1 MQVAVGAC
9 ECIKSAVQLFQK
21 RCKPLVTLMA
31 RLVFKYIR
39 QRFFDSR
46 VCFEA
51 LCFGVTLDLVLVQ
64 SERNSLAHSC
74 HAEFALRVQHHASLL
89 DTLAELLIDSGY
101 LIFDFRRGCGFLFH
115 VGETACPFGQHL
127 RLFLFLDWEEGATGR
142 KACFATLKVEH
153 HLACHFL
160 RVFRKIFVVHHAV
173 LLDDGNFLTFDL
185 SGLSGIVVGDTHACH
200 ICNVYGVWRRLA
212 VDALAHDYDVRCG
225 PRASECLVVHTE
237 STHHISIAL
246 AGYPTAQLL

>member
-9 ECIKSAVQLFQK
+9 ECVKGAVQLFQK
-21 RCKPLVTLMA
+21 RCKSLVTLIA
-31 RLVFKYIR
+31 RLVFKHIR
-39 QRFFDSR
+39 QRFLDSR
-46 VCFEA
+46 VCFET
-51 LCFGVTLDLVLVQ
+51 LRFGVTLDLVFVQ
-64 SERNSLAHSC
+64 SEGNSLAHSC

-142 KACFATLKVEH
+142 EACFTTLKVEH
-153 HLACHFL
+153 HLACHIL
-160 RVFRKIFVVHHAV
+160 RMFRKIFVVHHAV

-185 SGLSGIVVGDTHACH
+185 ASVASIIVSHAHTYCIRH
-200 ICNVYGVWRRLA
+200 VYGIR
-212 VDALAHDYDVRCG
+212 
-225 PRASECLVVHTE
+225 
-237 STHHISIAL
+237 
-246 AGYPTAQLL
+246 